1 LEVNIDFW
9 RGRKVF
15 ITGHTGFKGGWL
27 SLWLQELG
35 AEIMGYSL
43 LPSTTPNLF
52 KVASIGSG
60 MTTIIGDIR
69 DVNSLREAVKSFK
82 PEIIFHLAAQS
93 LVMKSYADPIDTYS
107 TNFMGTIN
115 LFEAARGCDSVRAII
130 NVTSDKCYE
139 NREWD
144 WGYRETDPM
153 GGYDPYSNS
162 KGCAELLTSAY
173 RNSFFNKQGV
183 SLASARA
190 GNVIGGG
197 DWAEYRLIPDI
208 FRALANG
215 QSLIVRSPQSIRPW
229 QHVLEPL
236 AGYITLSELLFT
248 PGNIYAD
255 GWNFG
260 PNDEDVKTVGW
271 IINRLSNELGGRI
284 ECSHSEGSQL
294 HEANYLKL
302 DCSKAKNHLN
312 WKPRWNIQEALE
324 KIVDWHREFINGGD
338 MRQFS
343 IGQINKYMDKQ

>member
-1 LEVNIDFW
+1 MKTV
-9 RGRKVF
+9 
-15 ITGHTGFKGGWL
+15 
-27 SLWLQELG
+27 
-35 AEIMGYSL
+35 
-43 LPSTTPNLF
+43 
-52 KVASIGSG
+52 
-60 MTTIIGDIR
+60 IGDIR
-69 DVNSLREAVKSFK
+69 DVKSLREAVKSFK

-93 LVMKSYADPIDTYS
+93 LVMKSYVDPIETYS

-139 NREWD
+139 NKEWD

-197 DWAEYRLIPDI
+197 DWAEYRLIPDV

-215 QSLIVRSPQSIRPW
+215 QPLIVRNPQSIRPW

-236 AGYITLSELLFT
+236 AGYITLSESLYT
-248 PGNIYAD
+248 SGNIYAD

-271 IINRLSNELGGRI
+271 IINCLSSELGGRI
-284 ECSHSEGSQL
+284 ECAHSERSHL

-312 WKPRWNIQEALE
+312 WKPRWNIQGALE
-324 KIVDWHREFINGGD
+324 SIVDWHREFIGGGD

-343 IGQINKYMDKQ
+343 IGQINKYMEKQ

>member
-1 LEVNIDFW
+1 MNIDFW

-343 IGQINKYMDKQ
+343 IGQINKYMEKQ

>member
-1 LEVNIDFW
+1 MNIDFW

-52 KVASIGSG
+52 EVASIGSG
-60 MTTIIGDIR
+60 MKTIIGDIR

-139 NREWD
+139 NKEWD

-215 QSLIVRSPQSIRPW
+215 QSLNVRNPQSIRPW

-236 AGYITLSELLFT
+236 AGYITLSESL
-248 PGNIYAD
+248 
-255 GWNFG
+255 
-260 PNDEDVKTVGW
+260 
-271 IINRLSNELGGRI
+271 
-284 ECSHSEGSQL
+284 
-294 HEANYLKL
+294 
-302 DCSKAKNHLN
+302 
-312 WKPRWNIQEALE
+312 
-324 KIVDWHREFINGGD
+324 
-338 MRQFS
+338 
-343 IGQINKYMDKQ
+343 

>member
-1 LEVNIDFW
+1 MNVDFW

-52 KVASIGSG
+52 EVASIGAG
-60 MTTIIGDIR
+60 MKTIIGDIR

-139 NREWD
+139 NKEWD

-173 RNSFFNKQGV
+173 RNSFFTKQGV

-215 QSLIVRSPQSIRPW
+215 QSLNVRNPQSIRPW

-236 AGYITLSELLFT
+236 AGYIALSESLYT
-248 PGNIYAD
+248 SGSIYAD

-271 IINRLSNELGGRI
+271 IINHLSNELGGRI
-284 ECSHSEGSQL
+284 KCAHSEGSHL
-294 HEANYLKL
+294 HEATYLKL

-324 KIVDWHREFINGGD
+324 KIVDWHRAFIDGGD

-343 IGQINKYMDKQ
+343 IGQIDKYMEKQ

>member
-1 LEVNIDFW
+1 MNIDFW

-15 ITGHTGFKGGWL
+15 VTGHTGFKGGWL

-35 AEIMGYSL
+35 AEIMGFSL
-43 LPSTTPNLF
+43 PPPTTPNF
-52 KVASIGSG
+52 FEVASIGSG

-69 DVNSLREAVKSFK
+69 DVNSLRQAVKSFE

-93 LVMKSYADPIDTYS
+93 LVIKSYADPIDTYS
-107 TNFMGTIN
+107 TNVMGTLN
-115 LFEAARGCDSVRAII
+115 LFEAARSCDSVKSII

-139 NREWD
+139 NKEWD
-144 WGYRETDPM
+144 WGYRESDPM

-173 RNSFFNKQGV
+173 RNSFFSKQGV
-183 SLASARA
+183 ALASVRA

-197 DWAEYRLIPDI
+197 DWAEDRLIPDLL
-208 FRALANG
+208 RAVSSG
-215 QSLIVRSPQSIRPW
+215 QPMIVRNPQSIRPW

-236 AGYITLSELLFT
+236 AGYIALSESLHT
-248 PGNIYAD
+248 SGNIYAD

-271 IINRLSNELGGRI
+271 IINHLSNELGGQI
-284 ECSHSEGSQL
+284 ECAYSEGSHV

-312 WKPRWNIQEALE
+312 WKPRWSIQGALE
-324 KIVDWHREFINGGD
+324 NIVDWHREFIGGGD
-338 MRQFS
+338 MKQFS
-343 IGQINKYMDKQ
+343 IGQINKYMEKQ